1 MGHLGGV
8 LRTGAIAAVALFAL
22 VQSGWAQVF
31 NPTTFTLDNGMEVV
45 VIENHR
51 APVVTH
57 MVWYKAGAA
66 DEEPGKSGAAH
77 YLEHLMFKG
86 TKTRAPGEFSDIIA
100 RNGGREN
107 AFTSYDYTGYF
118 QTIAAD
124 RLELMME
131 LEADRMTNL
140 VLTEEVFEPERL
152 VVLEER
158 RQRIESSPGGLLS
171 EQVNAV
177 ALQHHPYRLPLIGWE
192 HEIRA
197 LTMEDV
203 LDYYRTWYA
212 PDNAILI
219 VAGDAEPEEVR
230 RLAEKHYGPIP
241 RGNVPDRVRLTEP
254 PQIAPREVVLE
265 DARAGSPSW
274 SRRYVAPSYNAG
286 ASEHA
291 YALQL
296 LAEVLGRGATSVLNR
311 SLVVDQ
317 ELAASAGA
325 FYDPGRLD
333 ISTFGFFLSPRPGV
347 DLEEAVAAFEAEIDR
362 VLLDGV
368 DPEAV
373 ERAKVRLI
381 DSAVFAQDSFQSI
394 ARIFGA
400 ALTSGRTVDQVES
413 WPEKIR
419 AVTVEQ
425 VNAAARDV
433 LRIEASTTGILL
445 PADPEQES

>member
-1 MGHLGGV
+1 MGHLGGAARV
-8 LRTGAIAAVALFAL
+8 GALAALALVAL
-22 VQSGWAQVF
+22 VQTGWAQVF

-66 DEEPGKSGAAH
+66 DEKPGKSGAAH

-158 RQRIESSPGGLLS
+158 RQRIESSPGGLLR

-177 ALQHHPYRLPLIGWE
+177 VFQHHPYRLPLIGWA
-192 HEIRA
+192 HEIEA
-197 LTMEDV
+197 LTMEDIF
-203 LDYYRTWYA
+203 DYYRTWYA
-212 PDNAILI
+212 PNNAVLV
-219 VAGDAEPEEVR
+219 VAGDVDADDVR

-241 RGNVPDRVRLTEP
+241 RRDVPERTRLTEP

-265 DARAGSPSW
+265 DPRAGSPSW
-274 SRRYVAPSYNAG
+274 SRRYIAPTYSAG
-286 ASEHA
+286 DSEHA
-291 YALQL
+291 YALQV
-296 LAEVLGRGATSVLNR
+296 LAEVLGGGSTSVLNT
-311 SLVVDQ
+311 SIVIEQ

-325 FYDPGRLD
+325 YYDPGRLD
-333 ISTFGFFLSPRPGV
+333 ISTFVFFLSPRPGV
-347 DLEEAVAAFEAEIDR
+347 DVDNAVASLEAEVAR
-362 VLLDGV
+362 VLREGV
-368 DPEAV
+368 DAEAV
-373 ERAKVRLI
+373 ERAKVRMI

-394 ARIFGA
+394 ARIFGS
-400 ALTSGRTVDQVES
+400 ALTSGQTVEQVES
-413 WPEKIR
+413 WPDEIR
-419 AVTVEQ
+419 AVTVDQ
-425 VNAAARDV
+425 VNAAARAV
-433 LRIEASTTGILL
+433 FREGTSTTGVLL
-445 PADPEQES
+445 PADPDQES